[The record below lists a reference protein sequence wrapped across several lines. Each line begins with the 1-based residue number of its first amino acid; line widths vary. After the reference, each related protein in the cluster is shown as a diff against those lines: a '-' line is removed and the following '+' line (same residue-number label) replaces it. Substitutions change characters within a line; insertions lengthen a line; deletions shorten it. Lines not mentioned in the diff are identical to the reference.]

1 LEETKALIDSLED
14 AATTAL
20 QKKVKALL
28 ESSGAAGWAVVDGVV
43 YATHPKHGDLVPVSS
58 LSTGELDRLALGLLL
73 SKQEK
78 KENLSLGKPSK
89 PKTTF
94 LSPPADLRQKT
105 R

>member
-1 LEETKALIDSLED
+1 MIDI
-14 AATTAL
+14 A
-20 QKKVKALL
+20 QALL
-28 ESSGAAGWAVVDGVV
+28 ADIEPN
-43 YATHPKHGDLVPVSS
+43 Y
-58 LSTGELDRLALGLLL
+58 
-73 SKQEK
+73 KQEK